1 MPTVDTNID
10 VNVDVD
16 IEVDDFLEACND
28 KEIQAVIDYLI
39 DNDYL
44 DAPQEKSKQSM
55 SEYYWNL
62 TMSKLTDN
70 RLLLTDEETELIEK
84 IAKRF

>member
-10 VNVDVD
+10 INVDVD
-16 IEVDDFLEACND
+16 IEVDDFLEACSD
-28 KEIQAVIDYLI
+28 KEIQEIIDYLI

-44 DAPQEKSKQSM
+44 EAPQDKSKQNLT
-55 SEYYWNL
+55 EYYWDI
-62 TMSKLTDN
+62 TVSKLTEN
-70 RLLLTDEETELIEK
+70 RLLLTDEELQFIEN